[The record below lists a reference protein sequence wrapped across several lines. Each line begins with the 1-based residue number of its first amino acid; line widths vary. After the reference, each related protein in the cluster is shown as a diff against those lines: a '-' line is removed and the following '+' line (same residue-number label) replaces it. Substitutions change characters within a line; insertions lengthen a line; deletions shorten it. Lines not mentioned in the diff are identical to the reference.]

1 MHPIRKCFL
10 WALVMTLF
18 MVTSSASNDRAII
31 EENQAKALLTY
42 NIAKFTVWP
51 PESAPSDAPFTF
63 SLSENEA
70 MAKAFQ
76 VIEGQQVNGRTVK
89 VSRDIKERLFVDS
102 EVLII
107 SKHQLQAFV
116 IAKDELYHSPI
127 LTVTADPEIFDAG
140 AMVLI
145 EVVDDRLSF
154 SVNLGRVKASGLE
167 ISGNLLRHAQEVN
180 F

>member
-10 WALVMTLF
+10 WALAVTLF
-18 MVTSSASNDRAII
+18 MSPGFASKDRAII

-51 PESAPSDAPFTF
+51 HESAPSDAPFTF

-89 VSRDIKERLFVDS
+89 VIRDTKDS
-102 EVLII
+102 IPVSGEVLII
-107 SKHQLQAFV
+107 SKYQLQAFV
-116 IAKDELYHSPI
+116 IARDELYHSPI
-127 LTVTADPEIFDAG
+127 LTVTADSEIFDAG

-145 EVVDDRLSF
+145 QVVDDRLSF